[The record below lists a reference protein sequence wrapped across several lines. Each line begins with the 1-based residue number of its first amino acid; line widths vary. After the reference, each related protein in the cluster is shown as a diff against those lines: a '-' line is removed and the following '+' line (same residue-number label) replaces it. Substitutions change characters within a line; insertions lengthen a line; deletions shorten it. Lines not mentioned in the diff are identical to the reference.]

1 MQRHHVVARNGRA
14 CRMVSFCASWIFTI
28 NTRSLP
34 VRIRG
39 LRSGLPITHTVS
51 SDGCWFCT
59 MREQESNLSACGLE
73 PRLTAAETPCSK
85 ETSGG
90 HVELVDS
97 LGIEPR
103 LNAGYEPGAL
113 PLRYESFNFMEINLV
128 FSTPLFY

>member
-1 MQRHHVVARNGRA
+1 MQRHHVVARHGRA
-14 CRMVSFCASWIFTI
+14 CRMVSFCASWVFTI

-59 MREQESNLSACGLE
+59 MREQESNLSTRGLE

-90 HVELVDS
+90 HVELVERAWRDH
-97 LGIEPR
+97 ER
-103 LNAGYEPGAL
+103 
-113 PLRYESFNFMEINLV
+113 
-128 FSTPLFY
+128 PLFRIPFSNPSHEVPHVRLRLADLFWTLY

>member
-1 MQRHHVVARNGRA
+1 MLTLHEGARYGRA
-14 CRMVSFCASWIFTI
+14 CRMVSFCASWVFTI

-39 LRSGLPITHTVS
+39 LRSGLPITHTTS

-59 MREQESNLSACGLE
+59 MREQESNLSTRGLE

-90 HVELVDS
+90 HVELVAEAGLEPAS
-97 LGIEPR
+97 LFGIR
-103 LNAGYEPGAL
+103 
-113 PLRYESFNFMEINLV
+113 F
-128 FSTPLFY
+128 